1 MLGGYNMAS
10 VRPFPG
16 PHGPMISPNP
26 DLGTGPYSQ
35 PNGLPFGG
43 ESAGKF
49 IAKKRKKTRKK
60 AREYGQ
66 AVAELSE
73 LYLKIA
79 KGVI

>member
-1 MLGGYNMAS
+1 
-10 VRPFPG
+10 
-16 PHGPMISPNP
+16 MISPNP